1 MKQCGKCKAWKEDY
15 LESEPD
21 FGMCIEE
28 TAFQYFHHTQFN
40 RNYIGIVTRKD
51 CCCPKPESEEQMK
64 YKFMDGIRK
73 PKWLINEEAL
83 EEVRELAFDGSC
95 DHSRAVESCEA
106 IVGIIDMLPS
116 SGGQGSS
123 GKALS

>member
-1 MKQCGKCKAWKEDY
+1 
-15 LESEPD
+15 
-21 FGMCIEE
+21 
-28 TAFQYFHHTQFN
+28 
-40 RNYIGIVTRKD
+40 
-51 CCCPKPESEEQMK
+51 MK

-106 IVGIIDMLPS
+106 IVDIIDMLPS

-123 GKALS
+123 GEALS